1 MTQSTQTISPLR
13 QRMIDELGQ
22 WNRELPPGY
31 KPQINPT
38 NLTHST
44 PTDSPQSLVGSDI
57 ASVSSSASGV
67 WEQKW

>member
-38 NLTHST
+38 NPT
-44 PTDSPQSLVGSDI
+44 PGLHPQRLAVHRL
-57 ASVSSSASGV
+57 ASSAS
-67 WEQKW
+67 ED